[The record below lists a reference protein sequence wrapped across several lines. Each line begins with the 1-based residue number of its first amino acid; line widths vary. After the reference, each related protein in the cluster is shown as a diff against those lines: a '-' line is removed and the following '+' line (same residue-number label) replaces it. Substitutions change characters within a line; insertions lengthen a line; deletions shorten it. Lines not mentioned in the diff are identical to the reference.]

1 MLSYK
6 RIFHCKY
13 LFDFLKEDISYQI
26 SPISP
31 KKKHS
36 KGSSIQ
42 FGNTESTHPLIHPS
56 THPSIHSVHSSMCS
70 PRERR
75 KRDVV
80 VVVVE
85 AAASVVL
92 LSRLRREKKQQFAGH
107 KTDLAQK
114 MLAKVETDSSCY
126 CRRWVIKRV
135 YNGVVRHTFSFV
147 FVFVFFFFFFSNS
160 PLFISR
166 CSRAL
171 EFSQE
176 LCVNSFVGF
185 FPGC

>member
-1 MLSYK
+1 MGTQK
-6 RIFHCKY
+6 A
-13 LFDFLKEDISYQI
+13 
-26 SPISP
+26 
-31 KKKHS
+31 
-36 KGSSIQ
+36 
-42 FGNTESTHPLIHPS
+42 LIHLS
-56 THPSIHSVHSSMCS
+56 IHVSSIHSVHSSMCS

-80 VVVVE
+80 VVAVV

-92 LSRLRREKKQQFAGH
+92 LSRLRRKKKQHFAGR
-107 KTDLAQK
+107 KSDLAQK
-114 MLAKVETDSSCY
+114 MLAKIETDSSCC

-147 FVFVFFFFFFSNS
+147 FIFFFFFFSNS

-176 LCVNSFVGF
+176 LCANSFVGF